1 MTTLRLRQ
9 KRKREKGILNAAEKL
24 ITSKGYINTSIEE
37 IADKAEVGVGTVYN
51 YFQSKPKLLMAL
63 FRGYHIELTESGGT
77 VLNNPPD
84 NAVEALCALLRV
96 YLEGPLMRF
105 NKDHMREIFSV
116 LVNERLSIRK
126 ETMQHDYM
134 IIEQVTELIEI
145 LQSRNLIN
153 RDIPPNELAMPVYS
167 IFTMAGMAFIYDD
180 DMTVDIAMEAIKHS
194 MQLIYDGLKP
204 L

>member
-9 KRKREKGILNAAEKL
+9 KRKREKGILDAAEKL

-51 YFQSKPKLLMAL
+51 YFQSKPKLLMVL
-63 FRGYHIELTESGGT
+63 FRRYHLELTESGNAI
-77 VLNNPPD
+77 LNNPPD

-96 YLEGPLMRF
+96 YFEGPLMRF
-105 NKDHMREIFSV
+105 HKEHMREIFSV

-126 ETMQHDYM
+126 ETMEHDYM
-134 IIEQVTELIEI
+134 IIEQVTTLIEI

-153 RDIPPNELAMPVYS
+153 RDIPPNELSIPVYS
-167 IFTMAGMAFIYDD
+167 IFTLAGIAFIYDD
-180 DMTVDIAMEAIKHS
+180 DMTVDITMESIKHNL
-194 MQLIYDGLKP
+194 QLIYNGFKP
-204 L
+204 

>member
-9 KRKREKGILNAAEKL
+9 KRKREKGILSAAEKL
-24 ITSKGYINTSIEE
+24 IISKGYINTSIEE

-63 FRGYHIELTESGGT
+63 FRRYHLELTESGNAI
-77 VLNNPPD
+77 LNNPPH

-96 YLEGPLMRF
+96 YFEGPLMRF
-105 NKDHMREIFSV
+105 HKEHMREIFSV
-116 LVNERLSIRK
+116 LVNERLAIRK

-134 IIEQVTELIEI
+134 VIEQVTKLIEI

-153 RDIPPNELAMPVYS
+153 RDVPPNELAIPVYS
-167 IFTMAGMAFIYDD
+167 IFTLAGMAFIYDD
-180 DMTVDIAMEAIKHS
+180 DMTVDTTIEAIRHNI
-194 MQLIYDGLKP
+194 QLIYNGLKP
-204 L
+204 

>member
-1 MTTLRLRQ
+1 MLTLRERQ

-63 FRGYHIELTESGGT
+63 FYRYHLALIESGNAI
-77 VLNNPPD
+77 LNNPPD

-96 YLEGPLMRF
+96 YFEGPIMLF
-105 NKDHMREIFSV
+105 HKDYMREIFSI

-126 ETMQHDYM
+126 ETIQHDYM
-134 IIEQVTELIEI
+134 VIEQITELIEI
-145 LQSRNLIN
+145 LQSRNLII
-153 RDIPPNELAMPVYS
+153 RDIPPDDLSMPVYS
-167 IFTMAGMAFIYDD
+167 IFMMAGMTFIYNDD
-180 DMTVDIAMEAIKHS
+180 TTVDSAMEFVRHNI
-194 MQLIYDGLKP
+194 QIIYNGFKP
-204 L
+204 

>member
-9 KRKREKGILNAAEKL
+9 KRKREKGILDAAEKL

-51 YFQSKPKLLMAL
+51 YFQSKPKLLMVL
-63 FRGYHIELTESGGT
+63 FRRYHLELTESGNAI
-77 VLNNPPD
+77 LNNPPD

-96 YLEGPLMRF
+96 YFEGPLMRF
-105 NKDHMREIFSV
+105 HKEHMREIFSV

-126 ETMQHDYM
+126 ETMEHDYM
-134 IIEQVTELIEI
+134 IIEQVTTLIEI

-153 RDIPPNELAMPVYS
+153 RDIPPNELSIPVYS
-167 IFTMAGMAFIYDD
+167 IFTLAGMAFIYDD
-180 DMTVDIAMEAIKHS
+180 DMTVDITMESIKHNL
-194 MQLIYDGLKP
+194 QLIYNGFKP
-204 L
+204 